1 MYSKV
6 FRSIYDGTLADNW
19 QAMVTFQQLLILA
32 NEDGVVDMT
41 LTSISRTT
49 GIPMDILA
57 AGVSV
62 LEAPDEGS
70 RTPDME
76 GRRIVR
82 LDSHREWGWFLV
94 NWSKY
99 RKMTTRE
106 EKKESDRARIA
117 ESRGYKKALENKD
130 VASCSNVSKSV
141 AEVAYTDTDTDSKRN
156 SPASAVRFREFWDV
170 YPSKV
175 AAGKCEKQWKLKRL
189 DAIADKIISDVKEK
203 QLKDGRWTEGYIPNP
218 MTYINQERWN
228 DPIIPRR
235 GKAAQAS
242 AEVDEQLRFAK

>member
-57 AGVSV
+57 AGLSV

-106 EKKESDRARIA
+106 EKKEADRTRIS
-117 ESRGYKKALENKD
+117 ESRGYKKALEIND
-130 VASCSNVSKSV
+130 VAPCSRVSKSV
-141 AEVAYTDTDTDSKRN
+141 ADVAHTDTDTDTEKSKRN
-156 SPASAVRFREFWDV
+156 GAASASRFGEFWEA
-170 YPSKV
+170 YPNKV
-175 AAGKCEKQWKLKRL
+175 AVTMCEKKWKAKKL
-189 DAIADKIISDVKEK
+189 DRIADKIIADVKQK
-203 QLKDGRWTEGYIPNP
+203 QERDGRWVEGFIPNP
-218 MTYINQERWN
+218 ITYINQERWN
-228 DPIIPRR
+228 DPVIQKR
-235 GKAAQAS
+235 GQATES
-242 AEVDEQLRFAK
+242 TYKPLPGEL